1 MSTITRTRSQVNQTT
16 KHSIKPVSR
25 SNRAVRAEDEEPTL
39 QYTGQFA
46 GQNPDQTPDHPQ
58 QGMTGLEDA
67 GAFLAK
73 SRIAPSES
81 QLRSAHET
89 SPKRIARRGQLIDI
103 LV

>member
-25 SNRAVRAEDEEPTL
+25 SNSAVRTEDEEPTL
-39 QYTGQFA
+39 QYA
-46 GQNPDQTPDHPQ
+46 GHDSEQTRDRSPEQPQ
-58 QGMTGLEDA
+58 QGLTGLEDA

-81 QLRSAHET
+81 QLRSAHDT
-89 SPKRIARRGQLIDI
+89 APKRIARRGQLIDI

>member
-25 SNRAVRAEDEEPTL
+25 SNRAMRAEDEEPAL
-39 QYTGQFA
+39 QYSGQH
-46 GQNPDQTPDHPQ
+46 QQQPPERPQ
-58 QGMTGLEDA
+58 QGLTGLEDA

-73 SRIAPSES
+73 SRIAPSGS
-81 QLRSAHET
+81 QLRNAHDT
-89 SPKRIARRGQLIDI
+89 APKPMARRGKLIDI